1 MMPALSPRLQVLA
14 AGACFSFGGALIK
27 ACSFPALE
35 RAGLRSIVAALTLF
49 ALLPEARRLP
59 TRAILLLAIP
69 YFLATTLFVVAN
81 TLTTAANAIFL
92 QSTYPLWVTL
102 LGPWLLREKV
112 RARDLWMLAS
122 IMVGMT
128 FFFVAPQSVSATAP
142 EPRLG
147 DIIAIISGVS
157 LGLLLIGYR
166 WLGAKG
172 QGEQCA
178 AVAWGNACTAPAALL
193 LAPFVGQP
201 LTLGD
206 AKSWISIL
214 LLGTV
219 QLGLSYALLVRA
231 MPKVRAVEAS
241 LLLMLEPALNPFLAY
256 VMHDEVPHPLAITGG
271 VIILGAVAVG
281 KIGRAHV

>member
-1 MMPALSPRLQVLA
+1 M
-14 AGACFSFGGALIK
+14 
-27 ACSFPALE
+27 CSFPALE

-49 ALLPEARRLP
+49 ALLPEARRWP
-59 TRAILLLAIP
+59 SRAILLLAIP

-112 RARDLWMLAS
+112 RGRDLLMLGC
-122 IMVGMT
+122 IMVGMAL
-128 FFFVAPQSVSATAP
+128 FFFAPATVSATAP

-147 DIIAIISGVS
+147 DLIAIASGVS

-166 WLGAKG
+166 WLGTKG

-178 AVAWGNACTAPAALL
+178 AVAWGNALTAPAALL
-193 LAPFVGQP
+193 IAPLIGQS

-206 AKSWISIL
+206 RQSWLAIL
-214 LLGTV
+214 ILGTV

-256 VMHDEVPHPLAITGG
+256 AVHGEVPHPLAIAGG
-271 VIILGAVAVG
+271 VVVLCAVALG
-281 KIGRAHV
+281 SMAPPKEPQPS